1 MLVYQRVGKWLTE
14 KISQLGP
21 CLTVSIF
28 RNGKSSC
35 KHHLFLWAIYTIAM
49 LNNQR
54 VNRSLE
60 IDHEF
65 CSRKKRPDSCEFSL
79 HFDSYSPRHFSGNV
93 AILLP
98 VEIPNGAVDS
108 QDFWVK

>member
-1 MLVYQRVGKWLTE
+1 MADE
-14 KISQLGP
+14 KHLSTWTMFN

-54 VNRSLE
+54 VNRSLA

-65 CSRKKRPDSCEFSL
+65 CSRKNVPILVNSVSILIHIHQDSFQVTL
-79 HFDSYSPRHFSGNV
+79 PFYLLNFQMVQLIPKISGSNN
-93 AILLP
+93 I
-98 VEIPNGAVDS
+98 
-108 QDFWVK
+108 F